1 MVKELRGLDEKV
13 TWRFDSKVAETF
25 VDHARQH
32 IPDYDRVINA
42 SVDVCQYMLSPESSI
57 IDVGCATGETL
68 RRLHAAGFTNLHG
81 VDASHAMLQH
91 CDPTIA
97 QYYHSDR
104 LPAKKF
110 DAVICNW
117 TLHFVEDKL
126 NYLMDMCNSINPGG
140 VLLLSDKTS
149 KDALPIHFYHNIK
162 RQNGV
167 SDADIQA
174 KEAAVENVMFI
185 NKPEWYLNNLNNY
198 FGKVYVINANWC
210 FTSFLC
216 IK

>member
-1 MVKELRGLDEKV
+1 V
-13 TWRFDSKVAETF
+13 TWKFDSKIAETF

-32 IPDYDRVINA
+32 IPNYDRVIDK
-42 SVDVCQYMLSPESSI
+42 SIDVCKYMLSSDAGI

-81 VDASHAMLQH
+81 VESSHAMLQQ
-91 CDPTIA
+91 CDAGIA

-104 LPAKKF
+104 FPAKKF

-117 TLHFVEDKL
+117 TLHFVEDKV
-126 NYLMDMCNSINPGG
+126 NYLRDMADSLNPGG
-140 VLLLSDKTS
+140 ILVVSDKTS
-149 KDALPIHFYHNIK
+149 KASLPIHFYHEFK
-162 RQNGV
+162 RNNGV
-167 SDADIQA
+167 SDTDIQA
-174 KEAAVENVMFI
+174 KEAAVEDIMFI
-185 NKPEWYLNNLNNY
+185 NNPKWYLDQLNGH
-198 FGKVYVINANWC
+198 FGKVYIIDASWC

>member
-1 MVKELRGLDEKV
+1 M
-13 TWRFDSKVAETF
+13 TWKFDSQVAETF

-32 IPDYDRVINA
+32 IPNYDQVIDK
-42 SVDVCQYMLSPESSI
+42 SIETCKYMLPSHASI

-68 RRLHAAGFTNLHG
+68 RRLNAAGFTDLHG
-81 VDASHAMLQH
+81 VEASHAMLQH
-91 CDPTIA
+91 CDTTIA

-104 LPAKKF
+104 FPSKKF

-117 TLHFVEDKL
+117 TLHFIEDKA
-126 NYLMDMCNSINPGG
+126 NYLMDMAAG
-140 VLLLSDKTS
+140 VKPNGFMILSDKTS
-149 KDALPIHFYHNIK
+149 KDSLPIHFYHNFK
-162 RQNGV
+162 RHNGV

-185 NKPEWYLNNLNNY
+185 NSPDWYLQQLNQY
-198 FGKVYVINANWC
+198 FGKIYIIDASWC
-210 FTSFLC
+210 FTTFLC